1 MKLQKNEKRKTFPLT
16 FDLPHSLFEQKRQYV
31 NYLSTGPK
39 CGNSSTIGG
48 GRCAQQTFLQQSLS
62 RVWSILTSSSVQTS
76 EYAICKA
83 CLIIFDEKFFFKPT
97 LRTR

>member
-1 MKLQKNEKRKTFPLT
+1 M
-16 FDLPHSLFEQKRQYV
+16 
-31 NYLSTGPK
+31 NYLSTDPK

-76 EYAICKA
+76 EYAIYKA
-83 CLIIFDEKFFFKPT
+83 CLIKFDEKLFFSQL
-97 LRTR
+97 LRLSDVPIL